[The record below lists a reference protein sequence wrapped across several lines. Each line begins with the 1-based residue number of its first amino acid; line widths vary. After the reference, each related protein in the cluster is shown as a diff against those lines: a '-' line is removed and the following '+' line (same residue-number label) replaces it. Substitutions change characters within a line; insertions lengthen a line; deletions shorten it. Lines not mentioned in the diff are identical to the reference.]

1 MSYLIKNNLRY
12 STLNP
17 GFISKNGNYI
27 NFNNTIETP
36 TSSNNGFVRN
46 IINFKKIFS
55 NKNNIFFQFMVNLE
69 IYFH

>member
-1 MSYLIKNNLRY
+1 MSYFIKNNFRY

-46 IINFKKIFS
+46 IITLKKYYSI
-55 NKNNIFFQFMVNLE
+55 
-69 IYFH
+69 